1 MSRPQAVGVMLIALG
16 LIYALLYAAWLRKR
30 RSNTSAAVVVAEP
43 RAEAG
48 SAADEVPGSVVRAE
62 GTYIS
67 TTTAASRLERVAV
80 EGLGNRSRA
89 IVAIRRGSPDELIRF
104 ERQGESDVVIPRS
117 RLVDVRRDRGMAG
130 KFVGANRLLVVRWKA
145 DDEAI
150 YETGFLP
157 RHRADLE
164 RLESALWWHQ
174 AGSSI
179 TPDQPAH
186 AAGEPA
192 QTPEAQTTEAQ
203 TTDES
208 ARPADVQNAQST
220 DVQNP
225 EGDPRT

>member
-30 RSNTSAAVVVAEP
+30 RRNTSAAVAVAAP
-43 RAEAG
+43 RTGTDGADG
-48 SAADEVPGSVVRAE
+48 ADEVPGSVVRAE
-62 GTYIS
+62 GTYVS

-80 EGLGNRSRA
+80 EGLGNRARA
-89 IVAIRRGSPDELIRF
+89 TVAIRRGSPDELIRF

-179 TPDQPAH
+179 TAD
-186 AAGEPA
+186 EP
-192 QTPEAQTTEAQ
+192 
-203 TTDES
+203 
-208 ARPADVQNAQST
+208 AQST

>member
-30 RSNTSAAVVVAEP
+30 RRHTSASVAV
-43 RAEAG
+43 AG
-48 SAADEVPGSVVRAE
+48 AREGDAARDDAPGGVVRAE
-62 GTYIS
+62 GTYVS
-67 TTTAASRLERVAV
+67 TTTAASRHERVAV

-89 IVAIRRGSPDELIRF
+89 TMTVRRGAPDELVRF
-104 ERQGESDVVIPRS
+104 ERQGEADVVVPKA

-130 KFVGANRLLVVRWKA
+130 KFVGSNRLLVVRWRA
-145 DDEAI
+145 DDDAI

-179 TPDQPAH
+179 TAEQPATPPNDVESRE
-186 AAGEPA
+186 GEPL
-192 QTPEAQTTEAQ
+192 T
-203 TTDES
+203 
-208 ARPADVQNAQST
+208 
-220 DVQNP
+220 
-225 EGDPRT
+225 